1 MKVNRP
7 TGVLVIKT
15 CSAAIGA
22 QVPRV
27 FLLSFAH
34 LCRVGE
40 TASQGEVLLAGRGGW
55 RLRVLQVPCNNLNK
69 LLKK

>member
-15 CSAAIGA
+15 CCAAIGA

-27 FLLSFAH
+27 FLLSFAQS
-34 LCRVGE
+34 CRVGDV
-40 TASQGEVLLAGRGGW
+40 G
-55 RLRVLQVPCNNLNK
+55 
-69 LLKK
+69 